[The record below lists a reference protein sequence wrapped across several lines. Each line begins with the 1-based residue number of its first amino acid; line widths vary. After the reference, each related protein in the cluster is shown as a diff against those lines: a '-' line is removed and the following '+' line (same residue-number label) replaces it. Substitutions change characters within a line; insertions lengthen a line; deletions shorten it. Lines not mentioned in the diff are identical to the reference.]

1 MKIEWLSKTFIMI
14 VSARYNELRARVAEL
29 RRHLLPGQFLPTG
42 DYTDRQMDRA
52 RGYRILVHAEIESYL
67 EDVVKE
73 VITDSIR
80 IWKDD
85 RKPSSLLISFLAS
98 YHSGWNVNDEISN
111 QEIIQM
117 AKSRK
122 NIKDSVNEIIDSAQR
137 QFSVII
143 SANHGVREKNFK
155 TLILPTG
162 VDIEELDQTWLTNLD
177 NFGSLRGQVA
187 HNAKRT
193 TDQINPKDEYN
204 NVTALLKGLKDL
216 DILLLKQKQTAST

>member
-1 MKIEWLSKTFIMI
+1 MI
-14 VSARYNELRARVAEL
+14 VSARYNELRARVTEL
-29 RRHLLPGQFLPTG
+29 RKHLLPGQFSPTG
-42 DYTDRQMDRA
+42 DYTERQMDRA

-73 VITDSIR
+73 VIIDCIR

-98 YHSGWNVNDEISN
+98 YHSAWNVNDDISN
-111 QEIIQM
+111 QEIIQI

-122 NIKDSVNEIIDSAQR
+122 NKDSVEEIINFAQN
-137 QFSVII
+137 QFSTII
-143 SANHGVREKNFK
+143 KENRGVKERNLKA
-155 TLILPTG
+155 LILPTG
-162 VDIEELDQTWLTNLD
+162 IDIDALDQTWITNLD

-193 TDQINPKDEYN
+193 TDQINPKDEYD

-216 DILLLKQKQTAST
+216 DILLLKQKNSNYLK